1 MSLYLLSRS
10 PWERQDYKTVLSLCK
25 AQAEQGIDAAVLCIQ
40 DAVVAE
46 KNAPPD
52 YEEMV
57 RLAKEAGV
65 RFYVL
70 SADLLAR
77 GLLPSVSEPVDYDGF
92 LRLILKHKTV
102 V

>member
-10 PWERQDYKTVLSLCK
+10 PWERQDYKTVLSLSR
-25 AQAEQGIDAAVLCIQ
+25 AQADQGIEAAVLTIQ

-46 KNAPPD
+46 KKAPPD
-52 YEEMV
+52 YQELV

-70 SADLLAR
+70 SADLSAR
-77 GLLPSVSEPVDYDGF
+77 GLAPSASEPVDYDGF
-92 LRLILKHKTV
+92 LELILKYKTV